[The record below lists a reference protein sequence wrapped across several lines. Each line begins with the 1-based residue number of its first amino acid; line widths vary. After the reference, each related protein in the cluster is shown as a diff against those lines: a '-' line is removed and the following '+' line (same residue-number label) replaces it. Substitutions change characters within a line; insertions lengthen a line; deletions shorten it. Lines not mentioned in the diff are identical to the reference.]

1 VCVAKISSDRDDL
14 RRMRQ
19 RRGIAFAERAVC
31 QTKPAH
37 PAGQER
43 WVRIQLC
50 GRKSQSVRSYSLD
63 PLADGTS
70 SAAPLKTTK
79 NSIESADSR
88 SLRSFAPA
96 VPMIKAVQPG
106 PGDYCGS
113 RRKPAVNGPSV
124 QGVLNPERE
133 QLVSPPFSPALF
145 GSSVIS

>member
-1 VCVAKISSDRDDL
+1 
-14 RRMRQ
+14 M
-19 RRGIAFAERAVC
+19 
-31 QTKPAH
+31 
-37 PAGQER
+37 
-43 WVRIQLC
+43 QLC

-70 SAAPLKTTK
+70 SAAPLKTAK
-79 NSIESADSR
+79 DSIESADSR

-124 QGVLNPERE
+124 QGVLMQGIVNPI
-133 QLVSPPFSPALF
+133 LVVVVHVIANEPPQMSFVQSDDMVEHLAAAASHPALCDPICQ
-145 GSSVIS
+145 GA